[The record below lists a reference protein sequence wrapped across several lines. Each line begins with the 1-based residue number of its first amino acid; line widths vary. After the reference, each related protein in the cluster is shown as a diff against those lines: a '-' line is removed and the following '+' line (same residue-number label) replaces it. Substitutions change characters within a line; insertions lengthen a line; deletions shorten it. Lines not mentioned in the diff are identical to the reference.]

1 MLRTVR
7 RVVLVLLLVAVV
19 AGAAIAFS
27 ARPDLDAA
35 SDDAAATWQSVRGPL
50 TTRYD
55 LLGAAADAVLAA
67 GGAEHDVVAEIDRAL
82 DRWREVASGASLSEQ
97 VEAANVLE
105 GLARRLAA
113 SVAGSERLSADADV
127 TEAMAGL
134 DEASIPE
141 SARAFDDAV
150 SEYEDVRGGPV
161 KRTISDLLGYGAIP
175 ALDLG
180 DQAGA

>member
-1 MLRTVR
+1 M
-7 RVVLVLLLVAVV
+7 
-19 AGAAIAFS
+19 
-27 ARPDLDAA
+27 
-35 SDDAAATWQSVRGPL
+35 
-50 TTRYD
+50 
-55 LLGAAADAVLAA
+55 
-67 GGAEHDVVAEIDRAL
+67 
-82 DRWREVASGASLSEQ
+82 ASGASLAEQ

-113 SVAGSERLSADADV
+113 SVAGSERLSADAEV

-134 DEASIPE
+134 GEASIPE

-161 KRTISDLLGYGAIP
+161 KRTISDLLGYDAIP

-180 DQAGA
+180 DPAGA